1 MERLAARI
9 REIADKIST
18 MEGQRKR
25 LAEFLTEVGPV
36 LEFVRRPEPDKL
48 ADMKIAG
55 IDGGLARRSFHG
67 FDCVLTRAVAACFS
81 YRNGRVAKVEYIP
94 SKLPGIQ
101 PDVVEALT
109 DIDWAYH
116 SSIFRMKAEISRAI
130 ECAEGFRPDLLLMDG
145 SIVPHHADKP
155 SRSSRTYTG
164 FVEMLKL
171 YERLYAECTKK
182 NILLAGVI
190 EDSRGTRFCDMVAAK
205 ILSSLKHPAAREMQS
220 LLSVTRD
227 TNLLYYVLSKGDM
240 SHVFPYSE
248 RPSEHPVLREFGS
261 SYGDRLH
268 SFYLKTAQRDR
279 PVRVDFLSDNPEKT
293 GDSIASILLPI
304 SGHHSG
310 YGLPAPLIEADNV
323 AKMPETEM
331 ENFYMSVL
339 GLTGNL
345 PGMMRLR
352 RDQRPF

>member
-9 REIADKIST
+9 REIAGKISG
-18 MEGQRKR
+18 MEDRRKK

-36 LEFVRRPEPDKL
+36 LEFVKTPGPGGL
-48 ADMKIAG
+48 ADIRIAG
-55 IDGGLARRSFHG
+55 IDGGLSRRSFHG
-67 FDCVLTRAVAACFS
+67 FDCVLTRAAAACFS
-81 YRNGRVAKVEYIP
+81 YRQGKVAKVEYIP
-94 SKLPGIQ
+94 SKIPSIQ

-116 SSIFRMKAEISRAI
+116 SSIFRMKAEVSRAI
-130 ECAEGFRPDLLLMDG
+130 ECAEMFRPDLLLMDG
-145 SIVPHHADKP
+145 SIVPHHSDKP
-155 SRSSRTYTG
+155 SKSSRVYTG
-164 FVEMLKL
+164 FTEMLALFEKL
-171 YERLYAECTKK
+171 YSECTRR

-190 EDSRGTRFCDMVAAK
+190 EDSRGTRFCGMVAEK

-227 TNLLYYVLSKGDM
+227 TNLLYYVLRKGDM

-248 RPSEHPVLREFGS
+248 KPSEHPVLRELSRGYGS
-261 SYGDRLH
+261 RIH
-268 SFYLKTAQRDR
+268 SFYLKTAERDR
-279 PVRVDFLSDNPEKT
+279 PVRVDFLSDTPEET
-293 GDSIASILLPI
+293 GERIASILLPI

-323 AKMPETEM
+323 AKIPETEM

-345 PGMMRLR
+345 PSMMRLR